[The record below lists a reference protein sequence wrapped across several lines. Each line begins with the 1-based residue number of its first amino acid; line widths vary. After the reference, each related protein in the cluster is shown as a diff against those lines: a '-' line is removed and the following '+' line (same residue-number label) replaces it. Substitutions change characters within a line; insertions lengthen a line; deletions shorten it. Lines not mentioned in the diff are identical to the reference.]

1 MSDNGF
7 AIQTHSLTKRFGRVR
22 ALDDVSAHV
31 PTGSIYGLMGPNG
44 AGKTTFV
51 RVMLNLLNPTR
62 GSATVLGHDVMRDP
76 VAVRRRVG
84 HVAALQPLWEWMKVS
99 EFTDFVGGCYPQW
112 NPEAVS
118 SILSHVGIDPGMR
131 IQALSRGQRAIAAL
145 AAAIGHEPDLL
156 LLDEALTG
164 LDPMARR
171 EVLRNV
177 IEAMHAEGRTVLIT
191 GQDIADMERIC
202 DHVGFLVKG
211 RLVLESTLDDLK
223 AKVKRVWVE
232 HERDAQI
239 ELREGALEVER
250 SPGETSFTTADFS
263 ESLPASLAAPGRRVE
278 VRDMSLEDIFVHLAQ
293 AELQRGAD

>member
-1 MSDNGF
+1 MTENGF
-7 AIQTHSLTKRFGRVR
+7 AIQTHSLTKRFGRLT
-22 ALDDVSAHV
+22 ALDGVSANV

-51 RVMLNLLNPTR
+51 RVMLNLLSPTR
-62 GSATVLGHDVMRDP
+62 GSATVLGHDVVREP
-76 VAVRRRVG
+76 VAVRRRIG
-84 HVAALQPLWEWMKVS
+84 HVAALQPLWEWMKVR
-99 EFTDFVGGCYPQW
+99 EFTHFMGACYPQW

-118 SILSHVGIDPGMR
+118 SILSHVGIDPEMK
-131 IQALSRGQRAIAAL
+131 IQALSRGQRAIASL
-145 AAAIGHEPDLL
+145 AAAIGHGPDLL

-177 IEAMHAEGRTVLIT
+177 IDAMHAQGRTVLIT

-223 AKVKRVWVE
+223 AKVKRVRVE
-232 HERDAQI
+232 HERDVEI
-239 ELREGALEVER
+239 ELPQGALEAAR
-250 SPGETSFTTADFS
+250 TPGETSFTTADFS
-263 ESLPASLAAPGRRVE
+263 ESLSGSLAGPNRRVE

-293 AELQRGAD
+293 AELRREAG